1 MISNLFN
8 CKIVFFK
15 KSKLYVRD
23 EKFNSWHHE
32 QINIIHL
39 ILFKMFKGTKRG
51 FNGAK
56 EYYYDSYISIGW
68 NFFVKYMIAP
78 IITFILGKY
87 C

>member
-1 MISNLFN
+1 MNSKLFN
-8 CKIVFFK
+8 CKIVLFK
-15 KSKLYVRD
+15 KSKLYVKN
-23 EKFNSWHHE
+23 EVGSWHHE

-39 ILFKMFKGTKRG
+39 ILFNIFKGTKRG
-51 FNGAK
+51 VKCNK